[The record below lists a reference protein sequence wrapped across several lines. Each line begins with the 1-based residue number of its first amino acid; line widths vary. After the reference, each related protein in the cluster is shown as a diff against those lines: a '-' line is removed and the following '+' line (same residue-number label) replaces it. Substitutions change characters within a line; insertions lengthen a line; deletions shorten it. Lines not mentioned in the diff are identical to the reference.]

1 MKRIII
7 ISSALLVICIGFYI
21 GYRQAISPNPIFQ
34 NKTNIPSQSES
45 TPSRNFQI
53 DTTVTFS
60 SNSPDFTK
68 EKALQM
74 NKEIQALKAQGK
86 YELIKVVENP
96 NGKKTYIY
104 KFKLAD
110 GEIVGWG
117 SQTPLPTP

>member
-1 MKRIII
+1 MKRSIII
-7 ISSALLVICIGFYI
+7 ILIAVIVGVGFYI
-21 GYRQAISPNPIFQ
+21 GYRQAISPTPIFPG
-34 NKTNIPSQSES
+34 KASVPSQSGS
-45 TPSRNFQI
+45 TTPRNYQV

-74 NKEIQALKAQGK
+74 NKEIQELKAQGK

-110 GEIVGWG
+110 GEEVAWG
-117 SQTPLPTP
+117 SQTPLATP